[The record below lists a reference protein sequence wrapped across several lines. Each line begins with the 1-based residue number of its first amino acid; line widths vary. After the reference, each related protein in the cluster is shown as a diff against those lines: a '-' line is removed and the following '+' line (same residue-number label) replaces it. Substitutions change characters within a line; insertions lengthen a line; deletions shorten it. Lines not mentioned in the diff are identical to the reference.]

1 MVVNLNDIEI
11 LNYILTGINLAH
23 KGQREYLLWEDFKES
38 DSSYAM
44 VLEIKEK
51 NAENPEFGE
60 TRLRLTKAVD
70 EPPTGASKNK
80 TRNELS
86 QGMMLM
92 LFTSGIN
99 NSIQDPSI
107 IKQN

>member
-1 MVVNLNDIEI
+1 MIVNLNDIEI

-23 KGQREYLLWEDFKES
+23 KGQREYFLWENIEDA
-38 DSSYAM
+38 DSSFSC
-44 VLEIKEK
+44 VLEIREK

-70 EPPTGASKNK
+70 EPPSPMLKIK

-99 NSIQDPSI
+99 SSIPNPEI
-107 IKQN
+107 TKQN